1 MCAIILLVVRNTA
14 QHTGDKMTRNQVE
27 ISELHTPTEHAVGFI
42 FDVAGFTPRLIL
54 WTKIST
60 AKLLANWMERWMILS
75 QFQVNAIF
83 NGDNG
88 AYMIMR
94 PGVFCV
100 SVEVF
105 DGVDTKHT
113 TVSYNQA
120 AYIVEEIGKVSE

>member
-1 MCAIILLVVRNTA
+1 
-14 QHTGDKMTRNQVE
+14 MTRNQVE
-27 ISELHTPTEHAVGFI
+27 ISELRTPTEHKVGFM

-60 AKLLANWMERWMILS
+60 AKLLAYWMERWMILS
-75 QFQVNAIF
+75 QFQVNARF
-83 NGDNG
+83 EGDNG
-88 AYMIMR
+88 AYMVMR

-105 DGVDTKHT
+105 DGLDIAHT

>member
-1 MCAIILLVVRNTA
+1 
-14 QHTGDKMTRNQVE
+14 MTRNQVE
-27 ISELHTPTEHAVGFI
+27 ISELRTPTEHKVGFM

-60 AKLLANWMERWMILS
+60 AKLLAYWMERWMILS
-75 QFQVNAIF
+75 QFQVNARF
-83 NGDNG
+83 EGDNG
-88 AYMIMR
+88 AYMVMR
-94 PGVFCV
+94 PGVFVV

-105 DGVDTKHT
+105 DGVDMKYT